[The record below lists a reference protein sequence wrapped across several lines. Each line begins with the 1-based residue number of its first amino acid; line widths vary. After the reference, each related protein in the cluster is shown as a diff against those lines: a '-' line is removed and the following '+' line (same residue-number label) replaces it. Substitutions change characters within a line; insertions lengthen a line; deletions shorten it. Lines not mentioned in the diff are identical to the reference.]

1 MLTREPVRPFARV
14 VDDPPRPTFRRGPM
28 VRDAPTIACAADIYN
43 PPTSA
48 VGIALV
54 DGGRML
60 SPGPAILAAAVDT
73 SGTMA

>member
-1 MLTREPVRPFARV
+1 
-14 VDDPPRPTFRRGPM
+14 M